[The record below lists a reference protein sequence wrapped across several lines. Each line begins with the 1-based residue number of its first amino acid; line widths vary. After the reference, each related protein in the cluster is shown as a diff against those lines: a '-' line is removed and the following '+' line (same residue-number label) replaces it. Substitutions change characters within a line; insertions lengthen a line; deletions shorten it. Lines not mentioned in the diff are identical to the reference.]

1 MKWTLGILF
10 TNRVKAFPT
19 EIYIQNGGKPG
30 RRPGARVRHGEPAQA
45 QQIQSCLATHYV
57 STQDVSNREPMHS
70 KRTVGDDNYDHEST
84 RNLPDFN
91 LSTFI
96 ELR

>member
-1 MKWTLGILF
+1 MSSLLTK
-10 TNRVKAFPT
+10 RVKLFPT
-19 EIYIQNGGKPG
+19 EIHIQNGGKPG

-45 QQIQSCLATHYV
+45 QQIQSCLATHNM
-57 STQDVSNREPMHS
+57 STLVQGDVSNSEPMHS

-84 RNLPDFN
+84 RNIQDYN

-96 ELR
+96 ELL